1 MLLSCAIDY
10 IEKFEKERDE
20 LSKGNEQLG
29 GKMWRNIS
37 GRRAQDSEPAA
48 GSGFQHGEVAR
59 WVIFFPFLSTASCP
73 ALPLRMIEPL
83 ALWSKGPGD
92 MSLFTLSFSSA
103 FATWQT
109 SLSGADTGPVPPP
122 YQPSRKTS

>member
-37 GRRAQDSEPAA
+37 GRRAQD
-48 GSGFQHGEVAR
+48 
-59 WVIFFPFLSTASCP
+59 
-73 ALPLRMIEPL
+73 
-83 ALWSKGPGD
+83 
-92 MSLFTLSFSSA
+92 
-103 FATWQT
+103 
-109 SLSGADTGPVPPP
+109 
-122 YQPSRKTS
+122 